1 MTFLPLVKAIAAHC
15 STVRRWV
22 ALCEAD
28 ALPLDSGIPGLVSY
42 EAWIGAQNSDYQWP
56 EFDERLAAALCY
68 TSGTTGDPKGVLYSH
83 RSTTLHAYAGAL
95 PDATGLSSRDCTLP
109 VVPMFHVNAWGVP
122 YAAAMTGAKV
132 VWPGPALD
140 GKSVYE
146 LMESEGVTC
155 AAGVPTVWLALLN
168 HLHAEGKRFST
179 LQRTSVGGSACPPA
193 MIEAF
198 HQLGVEVLHGWGM
211 TEMSPLG
218 TVCRLK
224 GKQLTLPWSEQLPI
238 LATQG
243 RAVFGVDMK
252 IVDPQG
258 KELPWDG
265 ASAGDLLVR
274 GPWIVSHYF
283 KHEQEKLL
291 IDGWFHTGDV
301 ASIDP
306 DGFLQITDRSKDVI
320 KSGGEWI
327 SSIEVENIAMAHPA
341 VAMAACIA
349 MPHEKWAERPLLVI
363 VKNPGSRW
371 VAKIC
376 CLSTK
381 ARLPSGRFPMTWCS
395 STASRSVRP
404 ARCRKICCA
413 SAFAIIGRRREL
425 DARAQNHSGAGA
437 DRGHHARGTAMGAGF
452 CRLARKFSDRC
463 WPGALH
469 PGARERQCVRC
480 RRGARG
486 ARGRRAIDGVLRR
499 LHATRAPSALAGG
512 RGCQFVGVV
521 CNRGGALHRRLAT
534 LAGGR
539 AHRSRTFC
547 SAPSHAHRLER
558 RCAASASPRV
568 ADADVDGCRCHALQQ
583 RTGAAR
589 RLVFEWLRG
598 AFSIDWSR
606 GRGLQSRPI
615 ECRSGDFVPA
625 WHDPRHVVGGG
636 ILSGAVVRARAV
648 FARSGVCALDFAGA
662 RHACGVSTESL
673 MR

>member
-1 MTFLPLVKAIAAHC
+1 MLGLMQDQPLLISRFIDFAARHHGDVEMVSRRVEGDIHRYTYRDAQRRSKQLAKAIDAEGLAQSARVATLAWNGYRHFELYFGVSGSGRVVHTINPRLKPEQIVWITNDAADEIFCFDMTFLPLVKAIAAHC
-15 STVRRWV
+15 PTVRRWV

-28 ALPLDSGIPGLVSY
+28 ALPADTGIPDLVSY

-83 RSTTLHAYAGAL
+83 RSKSLPADAGAL
-95 PDATGLSSRDCTLP
+95 PDATGLSSRACTLP

-146 LMESEGVTC
+146 LMESERVTC

-224 GKQLTLPWSEQLPI
+224 GKQLALPWSEQLPI

-243 RAVFGVDMK
+243 RAVYGVDMK

-265 ASAGDLLVR
+265 KSAGDLLVR

-283 KHEQEKLL
+283 KHEHEKLL
-291 IDGWFHTGDV
+291 LDGWFHTGDV

-363 VKNPGSRW
+363 VKKAGAEVGRDELLAFYEGK
-371 VAKIC
+371 VAKWQIPDDVVFVDSI
-376 CLSTK
+376 L
-381 ARLPSGRFPMTWCS
+381 L
-395 STASRSVRP
+395 
-404 ARCRKICCA
+404 
-413 SAFAIIGRRREL
+413 
-425 DARAQNHSGAGA
+425 GATGK
-437 DRGHHARGTAMGAGF
+437 MQKN
-452 CRLARKFSDRC
+452 L
-463 WPGALH
+463 L
-469 PGARERQCVRC
+469 RERFR
-480 RRGARG
+480 
-486 ARGRRAIDGVLRR
+486 D
-499 LHATRAPSALAGG
+499 
-512 RGCQFVGVV
+512 
-521 CNRGGALHRRLAT
+521 
-534 LAGGR
+534 
-539 AHRSRTFC
+539 
-547 SAPSHAHRLER
+547 HRLQ
-558 RCAASASPRV
+558 A
-568 ADADVDGCRCHALQQ
+568 
-583 RTGAAR
+583 
-589 RLVFEWLRG
+589 
-598 AFSIDWSR
+598 
-606 GRGLQSRPI
+606 
-615 ECRSGDFVPA
+615 
-625 WHDPRHVVGGG
+625 
-636 ILSGAVVRARAV
+636 
-648 FARSGVCALDFAGA
+648 
-662 RHACGVSTESL
+662 
-673 MR
+673 